1 MTQDI
6 KVNGFSIFIFRIA
19 LSIIFIFAG
28 VAHLVHPEKVA
39 SRINQAAFN
48 GFAIFFGDAYL
59 LGLLSGY
66 ALLLFGL
73 AFMLGIYTKYSA
85 IVLVFILIPI
95 TITIQF
101 GNGLLHG
108 PLWKNVALFGGL
120 LFFIINN
127 PSCYSL
133 KNSSKKIIKL

>member
-1 MTQDI
+1 MTQDV
-6 KVNGFSIFIFRIA
+6 KGNGFSVFIFRIA

-28 VAHLVHPEKVA
+28 IAHLTHPDKVA
-39 SRINQAAFN
+39 ARINKAALH
-48 GFAIFFGDAYL
+48 GFAALFGDAYL

-73 AFMLGIYTKYSA
+73 AFMLGIYIRYSA
-85 IVLVFILIPI
+85 IILVLILIPI
-95 TITIQF
+95 TITIQM

-127 PSCYSL
+127 PTCYSL
-133 KNSSKKIIKL
+133 KNSSKKTSRS